1 MNKYFYEYMLGVRQG
16 KKLGK
21 VCKAAFEPFAGIQNI
36 MEL

>member
-21 VCKAAFEPFAGIQNI
+21 VFKAALESFVGIQNI
-36 MEL
+36 IEL